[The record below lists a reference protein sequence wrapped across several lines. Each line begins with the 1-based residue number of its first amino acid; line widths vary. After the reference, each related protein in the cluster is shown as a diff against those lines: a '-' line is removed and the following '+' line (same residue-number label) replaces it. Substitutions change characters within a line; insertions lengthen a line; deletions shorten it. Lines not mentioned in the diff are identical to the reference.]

1 MGWAKVRF
9 PLQMIL
15 ETKIPALKVILLIW
29 KWLLFYLL
37 LCVAVSVVY
46 TYYNLNIS
54 ISTTEISMLGI
65 ALSILMG
72 FRVSSAYERWW
83 EARKIWGSVVN
94 NSRSFS
100 RQIITFTNH
109 SNISCELLES
119 IVYRHIAFVYAMS
132 CRLRQQNAEEV
143 IKPFLFDGEYEEVR
157 KKGHIPNLLLLH
169 NMYAVKGLHREKIIN
184 DIELLRLEDTVAL
197 LTDNMGAAERIK
209 NTPFPVPYSY
219 FTWLLVHIFAMIVP
233 FGMVDS
239 FGYLTIPVAMCAI
252 FIFLVIEQIAIE
264 IQDPFSN
271 RENDIPITA
280 ISQNIEADLKEML
293 GDIGVPEKEPAV
305 DGVLM

>member
-1 MGWAKVRF
+1 
-9 PLQMIL
+9 MIL
-15 ETKIPALKVILLIW
+15 ETKVPALKVILLIW

-37 LCVAVSVVY
+37 LCVVVSVVY
-46 TYYNLNIS
+46 TFYNLNIS

-65 ALSILMG
+65 ALSVLMG

-100 RQIITFTNH
+100 RQIITFTNN
-109 SNISCELLES
+109 SSISRELLDS

-132 CRLRQQNAEEV
+132 CRLRQQSCDDI
-143 IKPFLFDGEYEEVR
+143 IKPFLFNEEYEEI
-157 KKGHIPNLLLLH
+157 KEKAHIPNLLLLH
-169 NMYAVKGLHREKIIN
+169 NMYAIKSLHTDKVLN
-184 DIELLRLEDTVAL
+184 DIELLRLEDTVSL
-197 LTDNMGAAERIK
+197 LTDNLGAAERIK

-252 FIFLVIEQIAIE
+252 FIFLVIEQIAVE

-271 RENDIPITA
+271 RENDIPITT

-293 GDIGVPEKEPAV
+293 GDVDIPEKEPAI

>member
-1 MGWAKVRF
+1 
-9 PLQMIL
+9 
-15 ETKIPALKVILLIW
+15 
-29 KWLLFYLL
+29 
-37 LCVAVSVVY
+37 
-46 TYYNLNIS
+46 
-54 ISTTEISMLGI
+54 MLGI
-65 ALSILMG
+65 ALSVLMG

-100 RQIITFTNH
+100 RQVITFTNH
-109 SNISCELLES
+109 SNIARDHLES
-119 IVYRHIAFVYAMS
+119 IIYRQIAFVYAMS
-132 CRLRQQNAEEV
+132 CRLRQQNCEEV
-143 IKPFLFDGEYEEVR
+143 IKPFLFHQEYEEII

-169 NMYAVKGLHREKIIN
+169 NMYAIKGLHTDTAIN

-197 LTDNMGAAERIK
+197 LTDNLGAAERIK

-271 RENDIPITA
+271 RENDIPITT

-293 GDIGVPEKEPAV
+293 GDIDIPEKEPAV